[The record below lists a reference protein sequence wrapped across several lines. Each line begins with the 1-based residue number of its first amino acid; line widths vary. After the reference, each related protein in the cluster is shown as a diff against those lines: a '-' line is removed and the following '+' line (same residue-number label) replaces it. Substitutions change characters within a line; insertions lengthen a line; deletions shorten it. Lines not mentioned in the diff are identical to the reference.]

1 MEKSLNSVCR
11 TPREHYA
18 QLLKFT
24 NQPVVKTY
32 CVSNAAPAGQSG
44 PPLLGRLC
52 DLICFSVEEP
62 IGQELQQ
69 DGSGEL
75 TDPQA
80 RNRKRAKQLNRFI
93 EQTQDITSELGNWA
107 GTKHMLASIAN
118 FKKNMRDNA
127 ERAYLSPDKDFAM
140 ATLCELGA
148 LEDHSSVIQSHDLS
162 PKCQALVDALLQAYS
177 EDFCGL
183 VFVKRR
189 ATVLALRWLIESH
202 PETHGLFRCG
212 TFIGMS
218 TVQSKT
224 TLGHLHDVHSQ
235 AITLRMFRS
244 GLLNLIITTDALE
257 EGIDVPACNTVVSF
271 DRPLNLKSYIQ
282 RRGRARRGRSKF
294 IVILNNEKDEQ
305 ELKKFGAKENE
316 LLQKC
321 QDEQR
326 NVPEQGLNNDRQKRD
341 SLFFCIDST
350 G

>member
-18 QLLKFT
+18 QLLRFT

-32 CVSNAAPAGQSG
+32 CVPHAAPAGQTG
-44 PPLLGRLC
+44 PHLLGRLR
-52 DLICFSVEEP
+52 DLLRSSVEEA
-62 IGQELQQ
+62 IGQELWQH
-69 DGSGEL
+69 SSREL
-75 TDPQA
+75 TDSQA
-80 RNRKRAKQLNRFI
+80 RNRKRAKQLNHFI
-93 EQTQDITSELGNWA
+93 EATQDITSELGSWA
-107 GTKHMLASIAN
+107 GTKYMLVSITD
-118 FKKNMRDNA
+118 FKKVMRNNA
-127 ERAYLSPDKDFAM
+127 ESAYLSSDKDFAM
-140 ATLCELGA
+140 EIICKLGV
-148 LEDHSSVIQSHDLS
+148 LEDHSSVIQSHELS
-162 PKCQALVDALLQAYS
+162 PKCQILVDALLQTYS

-202 PETHGLFRCG
+202 PETRELFRCG

-218 TVQSKT
+218 TMRGKT
-224 TLGHLHDVHSQ
+224 TLGQLHDLHSQ
-235 AITLRMFRS
+235 AKTLQMFRS

-271 DRPLNLKSYIQ
+271 DRPLNLKSFIQ

-294 IVILNNEKDEQ
+294 IVIMNNEKDKE
-305 ELKKFGAKENE
+305 ELKKFDARENE
-316 LLQKC
+316 LLQEC

-326 NVPEQGLNNDRQKRD
+326 NVPAQDLDNDRQKRG
-341 SLFFCIDST
+341 SLFFRIDTT